1 MTKQKL
7 YDSKCLDLA
16 RHFGTGDP
24 AEALTEK
31 EMEDL
36 ASDIQDTV
44 ENYFSWWRDRQEH
57 NRVE

>member
-1 MTKQKL
+1 MAKT

-24 AEALTEK
+24 HQQLTEAQMH
-31 EMEDL
+31 EL

-44 ENYFSWWRDRQEH
+44 ESFFSWL
-57 NRVE
+57 NREPSGQGVPL